1 MVAWEVGRG
10 SWILGPWK
18 AEPAGFAD
26 GANVSVRVR
35 EESTASIRVPV
46 TCYVVAEAGN
56 PLSI

>member
-1 MVAWEVGRG
+1 MGVGRG

-35 EESTASIRVPV
+35 EESTASVRVPV